1 MALVNVGDLVRYRR
15 AIPLTTMEGFVWVE
29 ETGVVVEARHA
40 LVDNPNYLIRIHFQ
54 ERNKIRT
61 VTATLFAR
69 HGKVIG

>member
-15 AIPLTTMEGFVWVE
+15 AIPQTTMEGFVWVE
-29 ETGVVVEARHA
+29 ETGVVVEARHERNDMA
-40 LVDNPNYLIRIHFQ
+40 NYLVRIHFQ
-54 ERNKIRT
+54 EQNKIRT